1 MRVGRSGRRA
11 SSRHT
16 ACFVLLLLLAPVAG
30 GCDGTSGAGSGLSGT
45 YQAQDDSRDTIEFKG
60 DRVYI
65 TFSPAPTMVGEY
77 ELDDDKVIL
86 TVSGGSGPSI
96 VLTRRGNA
104 LEGAPFRKAFIKK

>member
-1 MRVGRSGRRA
+1 MRVCRSGLGA
-11 SSRHT
+11 S
-16 ACFVLLLLLAPVAG
+16 ACHAPRFVVLLILAILAG
-30 GCDGTSGAGSGLSGT
+30 GCDGISGTGGGMSGT
-45 YQAQDDSRDTIEFKG
+45 YQAQDDSHDTIEFKR

-86 TVSGGSGPSI
+86 TISGSGGQSI
-96 VLTRRGNA
+96 VLTRKGNT